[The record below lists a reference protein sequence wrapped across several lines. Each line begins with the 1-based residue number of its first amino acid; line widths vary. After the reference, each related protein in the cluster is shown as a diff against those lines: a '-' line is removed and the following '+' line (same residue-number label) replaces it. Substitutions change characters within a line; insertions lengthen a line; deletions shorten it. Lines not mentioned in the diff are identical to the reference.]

1 MCDVIQALKRDFYRY
16 HFGDFLMFLDN
27 PSLEPCKNYMS
38 YRIAAINERCDFQLY
53 DGDNPPYMELHVNP
67 QRAVAA
73 VEEFFDMMENA
84 GTALQDVTHILKYLK
99 DPAGYGTI
107 ADMDDLVEDRIVRVI
122 CYHFW
127 DLLERRPLE
136 ATKYQQKHYGAKEYG
151 YSDYSINDLE
161 YSRMINGPIMAFLTY
176 RYGLFVPFLRV
187 AKDIRNQST
196 HSGQFF
202 DQAEGY
208 LVYRYIL
215 FTYIATVLLIR
226 KAQFQNAP
234 YNIPE
239 IKMYIDGSYSEIK
252 LLKNKKELTPQSTE
266 DGRTYFNVRWYQNY
280 KLEIEGKSIE
290 FTLTCNDWEPSAS
303 KVGDEI
309 RTYSNDYQVDNDAHS
324 ASFHQAMDAFEKAV
338 VELRDISRN
347 TEDVPKIYGLI
358 EKTIEQQEHQN
369 SSLEYISGLLNEIS
383 QALQKGQE
391 ERNKDL
397 AGILGPQYEIL
408 AKTLNNQATLHEDH
422 EQIKRTQTMILNNQE
437 DERTRKETQK
447 NNTYWGLLIGA
458 LVIAVGA
465 CLWHGLKDL
474 SLQWLTHQ
482 WAYIVTTVA
491 LLGIAVFTGTY
502 LRRMWKEK
510 KPVWKR
516 WLPAGM
522 ALLTCAFTA
531 GAYLLTPAL
540 TYESFV
546 KKYDFARHEPN
557 ENAVTVAYLKGQG
570 HLTDEATLKQL
581 ATYYYQFVADSLKEA
596 MKYAKP
602 LSDLKRYPEGC
613 LIAAEVLLASKDYS
627 GLGSL
632 IEVYNKQYGDTC
644 PILNRIAGLQ
654 RFYGWGQEKNMKEG
668 YNLLLKAAYYGDV
681 DAYYYLGHISSHD
694 YTDWRDG
701 EVVNKSEVWLD
712 VHFPKAVHCF
722 RVASRQGYPRASL
735 QLGKLYADLNMKDSA
750 KCYYDEAIKQ
760 CEKHPGQLDSER
772 VRLAA
777 LFQKGLVK
785 VNEGDTLN
793 NELYEAELQG
803 YEPALL
809 YSALRQKDHK
819 RAIGLYEKMGVY
831 KGYRYIPP
839 IVFEYIAIGDST
851 NALNAL
857 QSARPHG
864 GFNKEFVSALQRMEG
879 NKYVLPD
886 SVQWLNYMRQSA
898 EKGCKFAQLCCYAA
912 EGIKNEQEFHQFNE
926 VCREVP
932 FGYSL
937 KSIFYNLAK
946 HDEGAFESAAKAIS
960 HGHPFGPIAF
970 CSIDHFN
977 VNQHMMDSTHF
988 IWWQYCLFQMITRM
1002 VSNAQIA
1009 ADAPSLKQM
1018 AIENALYYYQKAKG
1032 EFKPAVLS
1040 FWGDVAK
1047 ANHLF
1052 NIECFLAA
1060 KCTSDSVLE
1069 LRQEILRAALENAS
1083 PDMNQDDLDALS
1095 WLIQDPNFDLRERL
1109 ANIFKGDDFRYHL
1122 IYPNK
1127 SLIPNDS
1134 MYLGDQIRLFTS
1146 YDIRDL
1152 VHEFSNLL
1160 DDYYEFAL
1168 SEDDMVIPGINTT
1181 R

>member
-1 MCDVIQALKRDFYRY
+1 
-16 HFGDFLMFLDN
+16 
-27 PSLEPCKNYMS
+27 
-38 YRIAAINERCDFQLY
+38 
-53 DGDNPPYMELHVNP
+53 
-67 QRAVAA
+67 
-73 VEEFFDMMENA
+73 
-84 GTALQDVTHILKYLK
+84 
-99 DPAGYGTI
+99 
-107 ADMDDLVEDRIVRVI
+107 
-122 CYHFW
+122 
-127 DLLERRPLE
+127 
-136 ATKYQQKHYGAKEYG
+136 
-151 YSDYSINDLE
+151 
-161 YSRMINGPIMAFLTY
+161 
-176 RYGLFVPFLRV
+176 
-187 AKDIRNQST
+187 
-196 HSGQFF
+196 
-202 DQAEGY
+202 
-208 LVYRYIL
+208 
-215 FTYIATVLLIR
+215 
-226 KAQFQNAP
+226 
-234 YNIPE
+234 
-239 IKMYIDGSYSEIK
+239 
-252 LLKNKKELTPQSTE
+252 
-266 DGRTYFNVRWYQNY
+266 
-280 KLEIEGKSIE
+280 
-290 FTLTCNDWEPSAS
+290 
-303 KVGDEI
+303 
-309 RTYSNDYQVDNDAHS
+309 
-324 ASFHQAMDAFEKAV
+324 
-338 VELRDISRN
+338 
-347 TEDVPKIYGLI
+347 
-358 EKTIEQQEHQN
+358 
-369 SSLEYISGLLNEIS
+369 
-383 QALQKGQE
+383 
-391 ERNKDL
+391 
-397 AGILGPQYEIL
+397 
-408 AKTLNNQATLHEDH
+408 
-422 EQIKRTQTMILNNQE
+422 
-437 DERTRKETQK
+437 
-447 NNTYWGLLIGA
+447 
-458 LVIAVGA
+458 
-465 CLWHGLKDL
+465 
-474 SLQWLTHQ
+474 
-482 WAYIVTTVA
+482 
-491 LLGIAVFTGTY
+491 
-502 LRRMWKEK
+502 
-510 KPVWKR
+510 
-516 WLPAGM
+516 M

-602 LSDLKRYPEGC
+602 LSDVKRYPEGC

-1095 WLIQDPNFDLRERL
+1095 WLIQNPNFDLRERL

-1134 MYLGDQIRLFTS
+1134 MYLGGQIRLFTS